1 MKTLSNLFN
10 EYLITGNFS
19 DNLKLADITPV
30 FRKKDPLNKEN
41 YRPVNV
47 YPNICNIF
55 EKLMPKQI
63 NDYISNFLTPS
74 LRDYWKDVTQL
85 ALLSLTEK

>member
-41 YRPVNV
+41 YGPVNV
-47 YPNICNIF
+47 
-55 EKLMPKQI
+55 
-63 NDYISNFLTPS
+63 
-74 LRDYWKDVTQL
+74 
-85 ALLSLTEK
+85 